1 MNLNEDE
8 MKFFNNIV
16 ANNIN
21 VNKGNIDSNLK
32 QLKTFDRKLSN
43 HCNVY
48 HLKHLKTY
56 LKKQTDLALEFKRI
70 RTYEKKEQKKIDDF

>member
-1 MNLNEDE
+1 MMLNEDE
-8 MKFFNNIV
+8 RKFFNSIV

-32 QLKTFDRKLSN
+32 QLKTFDKKLSIY
-43 HCNVY
+43 CNVN

-56 LKKQTDLALEFKRI
+56 LKKEINLKSEF
-70 RTYEKKEQKKIDDF
+70 